1 MLAHATELL
10 CSRVSNR
17 RESRCT
23 KCTEDKGVAL
33 VRMNSGRLVVGDPVQ
48 SFRAWCLDLLCRMYG
63 TPSHLARHQD
73 SAIAPRP
80 RGQSNPMLTRSVSGR
95 PFVQIRTRVSAFG
108 TALSRILSRRTVST
122 TTLLLGVF
130 IFPSKSKLPRALIPP
145 GAPMITS
152 VSPSQSGRQLT
163 ATQDAVDHTA
173 DFPSMFGTSR
183 MLASLMNNREF
194 NAAILAE
201 LTIIGAILGSLSNHP
216 AVDCKSNTGDTSVAT
231 YSGGSVR

>member
-1 MLAHATELL
+1 
-10 CSRVSNR
+10 
-17 RESRCT
+17 
-23 KCTEDKGVAL
+23 
-33 VRMNSGRLVVGDPVQ
+33 
-48 SFRAWCLDLLCRMYG
+48 
-63 TPSHLARHQD
+63 
-73 SAIAPRP
+73 
-80 RGQSNPMLTRSVSGR
+80 
-95 PFVQIRTRVSAFG
+95 
-108 TALSRILSRRTVST
+108 
-122 TTLLLGVF
+122 
-130 IFPSKSKLPRALIPP
+130 
-145 GAPMITS
+145 MITS